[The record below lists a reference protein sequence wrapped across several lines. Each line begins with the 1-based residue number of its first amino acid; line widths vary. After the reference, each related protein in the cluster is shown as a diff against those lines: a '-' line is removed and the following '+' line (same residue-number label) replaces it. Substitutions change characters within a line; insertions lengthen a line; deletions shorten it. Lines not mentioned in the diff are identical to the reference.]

1 MSFAI
6 YNIYIKCTF
15 KNKQSELFLLNFIN
29 LRYVNT

>member
-6 YNIYIKCTF
+6 YNIYIKYIF

-29 LRYVNT
+29 LRYVDT